1 MCPCILLLPQTKCQE
16 VLIEITSIAETRVE
30 KELDLHQEFII
41 RRAKGYLLVI
51 VFDTVDQNCAHNE
64 KIWPGN
70 LHTDLKS

>member
-1 MCPCILLLPQTKCQE
+1 MP
-16 VLIEITSIAETRVE
+16 ETRVD